1 MNKMEFGF
9 LRFQKS
15 GYDYDWKAISRMTD
29 QGMI

>member
-1 MNKMEFGF
+1 MNKMGFGF

-15 GYDYDWKAISRMTD
+15 GYDYDWKAISRMED